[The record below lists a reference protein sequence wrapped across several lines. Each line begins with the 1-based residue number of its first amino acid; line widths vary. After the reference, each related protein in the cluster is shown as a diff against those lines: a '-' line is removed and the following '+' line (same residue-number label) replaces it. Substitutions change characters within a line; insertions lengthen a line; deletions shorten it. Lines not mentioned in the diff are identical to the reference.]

1 MSFLKCSCI
10 RQHLGLTVWNAKH
23 TQTQAHI
30 PSSPPPPLSNLGHI
44 LCGRLGHTIPLGFEG
59 IWWTSGL
66 GLNLN
71 IWITEKCV
79 NTSLCF
85 TFWIFSLPM
94 LWVIFFLPS
103 TVYSIP
109 CSPLMVCSP
118 RAHIW
123 HPHQLYL
130 LLSHSF
136 KMYIHA
142 ELNITFMPLL
152 SVLLSPSFSLPVTLP
167 QCFHVPPLSR
177 SVAIGIGFYGNS
189 EANDGMYQL
198 TSSLLTANYTLASI
212 DLLVS
217 GALCK

>member
-1 MSFLKCSCI
+1 MQSTHRHRRTFL
-10 RQHLGLTVWNAKH
+10 L
-23 TQTQAHI
+23 
-30 PSSPPPPLSNLGHI
+30 PPPLRFLIWVTYFVGDWVIPFLLG
-44 LCGRLGHTIPLGFEG
+44 LRGFDEHLA
-59 IWWTSGL
+59 GL

-152 SVLLSPSFSLPVTLP
+152 SVLLSPSFSLPVTLL
-167 QCFHVPPLSR
+167 QCFHVSPPPLSHA
-177 SVAIGIGFYGNS
+177 V
-189 EANDGMYQL
+189 L
-198 TSSLLTANYTLASI
+198 P
-212 DLLVS
+212 
-217 GALCK
+217 